1 MLVMENP
8 GLRTL
13 LSFLNHVR
21 RLAPASF
28 SKLCEGRQR
37 GYGMVSRYIGFCVDH
52 GLIRVVSERRT
63 RGKYPSR
70 EYELSEKGLVFLEI
84 FDLKPT
90 QSTKTH
96 PTRSDGRGDYRKR

>member
-37 GYGMVSRYIGFCVDH
+37 GYRIVSRYIGFCVDH
-52 GLIRVVSERRT
+52 GLIRVVLDRRT
-63 RGKYPSR
+63 RGKYTSR

-84 FDLKPT
+84 L
-90 QSTKTH
+90 SKTS
-96 PTRSDGRGDYRKR
+96 PKYEDPPSPF